1 MMDGRLPRP
10 AAAQDVPM
18 SRIATA
24 FIVIC
29 MVLIA
34 AALGVVL
41 HVVAGLD
48 ALHAGLVGLTVF
60 AAMILH
66 HVITMRGPREDDDS
80 AHLTDLS
87 HGVGDLAR
95 QVAEFGRRLTA
106 IEHRVVAADI
116 KGQQRVDTM
125 LGEIG
130 ELGALVRQLA
140 VAVAEHEDVLSGF
153 GDTPAAVNDDRAGIV
168 AAAPAEQARDEDL
181 DFGFFSPAAAPADN
195 TIGAALTHAIADGRI
210 EIYLQPLVA
219 LPQRKVRFYEALARL
234 RGVDGTVFAAER
246 FLPVAEAM
254 GLSGQIDTLV
264 AQRAMQVLRRLIA
277 GNQDIGLIC
286 NVAAATLADPA
297 AFAAYRDMLET
308 HRALAS
314 ALTLEFR
321 HADLRGFGEVER
333 RHLGTLAGY
342 GYRFSIDH
350 VGDLRIKPRD
360 LAERGVRFIKVPAT
374 LLLDEAQG
382 IGADIHPAD
391 LADLLGR
398 FGIELVAE
406 HIEDER
412 VAVDLLDYE
421 VRLGQGNLFS
431 PPRPLRPERDQSA
444 AVTPAATASRDAARQ
459 PATSAAPVRT
469 GTAALLRRAAG
480 GTGTGPR

>member
-1 MMDGRLPRP
+1 MIR
-10 AAAQDVPM
+10 V
-18 SRIATA
+18 ATA
-24 FIVIC
+24 FIIVC

-41 HVVAGLD
+41 HVAAGLD
-48 ALHAGLVGLTVF
+48 ALHAGLAGLTVF

-66 HVITMRGPREDDDS
+66 HVITMRAPGDGDDS
-80 AHLTDLS
+80 AHLAELS
-87 HGVGDLAR
+87 NGVGDLAR
-95 QVAEFGRRLTA
+95 QVAEFGRRLSA

-140 VAVAEHEDVLSGF
+140 VSVAEHEDVLSGF
-153 GDTPAAVNDDRAGIV
+153 GATPAAVNDDAASNEAGPPPHDT
-168 AAAPAEQARDEDL
+168 AGDGF
-181 DFGFFSPAAAPADN
+181 DFGFFTPTPPPLDSAVS
-195 TIGAALTHAIADGRI
+195 AALAHAIEDGRI
-210 EIYLQPLVA
+210 DIYLQPLVA

-234 RGVDGTVFAAER
+234 RGLDGTVFAADR
-246 FLPVAEAM
+246 FMPVAEAM
-254 GLSGQIDTLV
+254 GLAGRIDTLM

-277 GNQDIGLIC
+277 GNQDIGIIC
-286 NVAAATLADPA
+286 NVAAATLTDPA
-297 AFAAYRDMLET
+297 SFAAYREMLET

-314 ALTLEFR
+314 ALVLEFR
-321 HADLRGFGEVER
+321 HDALTALGEVEH

-350 VGDLRIKPRD
+350 VSDLRIKPRD
-360 LAERGVRFIKVPAT
+360 LAERGVRFLKVPAA
-374 LLLDEAQG
+374 LLLDETKGA
-382 IGADIHPAD
+382 GADIHPAD

-412 VAVDLLDYE
+412 IAVDLLDYE
-421 VRLGQGNLFS
+421 VRFGQGNLFS
-431 PPRPLRPERDQSA
+431 PPRPLRQERDHA
-444 AVTPAATASRDAARQ
+444 APARPAAAHQPPAAEA
-459 PATSAAPVRT
+459 PPVPPAAPART
-469 GTAALLRRAAG
+469 GTAALLRRTAG
-480 GTGTGPR
+480 GRGPGR